1 VVKATLTL
9 EKPEGYLIPVSNTDL
24 TEWIKRHGFTVAKIG
39 EKSKL
44 QFEKIRI
51 MSVDSIDFEG
61 DIIPFPQIS
70 SSPVEAGIQINN
82 YLYVPTAQLKGNLL
96 VIALEPQSELGLATY
111 REFEFLMK
119 RESDYPV
126 IRVRKK

>member
-1 VVKATLTL
+1 
-9 EKPEGYLIPVSNTDL
+9 
-24 TEWIKRHGFTVAKIG
+24 
-39 EKSKL
+39 
-44 QFEKIRI
+44 
-51 MSVDSIDFEG
+51 MSVDSTDFEG
-61 DIIPFPQIS
+61 DNIPFPQIS

-96 VIALEPQSELGLATY
+96 AIALEPQSELGLATY